1 MHLKK
6 RRCPKKKANLSPDI
20 LALHI
25 GTNSEVEYRPAH
37 LEPQVI
43 NELSDIRQ
51 LLEAKVPLLPQELI
65 DVYDLQIEQRP
76 LLYLIGT

>member
-25 GTNSEVEYRPAH
+25 GTNSEVECRPAH
-37 LEPQVI
+37 LEPQVM
-43 NELSDIRQ
+43 NELSDI
-51 LLEAKVPLLPQELI
+51 
-65 DVYDLQIEQRP
+65 
-76 LLYLIGT
+76 